1 MKYLHRFRV
10 QAPVE
15 VVAAFHGRSAAMAII
30 TPPPLVTQV
39 HRAPEHVATGDSMA
53 FTLWMGPLPMRWV
66 AGFEDVTA
74 TGFVDRMARGPVR
87 RWQHR
92 HSFVAIDE
100 QTTDVVDEIE
110 IELRMHPI
118 WGPVGLGMALNL
130 PILFAYRGWQT
141 RRLLNGLHSPAE
153 LDFDRWQA
161 AARRSSVLVTTT
173 AILILAVSTMVGVF
187 GLRRRSK

>member
-10 QAPVE
+10 EAPVE
-15 VVAAFHGRSAAMAII
+15 VVAAFHSRSAAMAII
-30 TPPPLVTQV
+30 TPPPIVTQV
-39 HRAPEHVATGDSMA
+39 HRAPELVATSGSME

-66 AGFEDVTA
+66 AGFEEVTP

-100 QTTDVVDEIE
+100 QTTDVVDEVE

-118 WGPVGLGMALNL
+118 WGPVGLGMMLNL
-130 PILFAYRGWQT
+130 PLLFAYRGWQT
-141 RRLLNGLHSPAE
+141 RRLLNGLRSPAG
-153 LDFDRWQA
+153 LDFDRWQEQ
-161 AARRSSVLVTTT
+161 ARRLSALVTSTAVLV
-173 AILILAVSTMVGVF
+173 LALGALA
-187 GLRRRSK
+187 GLLRWRRR